1 MSRFQVLSDVQW
13 SLIEGLLPRP
23 TGRPGRKFSDARTM
37 VEGIIYRYRCGIAW
51 RDLPEVFGPWQT
63 VWTWHRRMAA
73 DGTWDRVLAS
83 ITSAAEAEGMIDWSV
98 SVDSTIA
105 RAHQHATNV
114 TRLTGAGSSYKNLTI
129 EPPDHGIGR
138 SRGGLSTKIHQLVDG
153 RGLPLVTLI
162 TPGQAGDSP
171 MLLPLMAQ
179 LRVTRRVGRPRTKPD
194 ALRADKAYSSRAIRA
209 HLRARRIKAVIPEP
223 DDQKGHRKRRGS
235 RGGRPVKLDATDYKN
250 RNVIERRYCHTK
262 QWRGL
267 ATRYDKHA
275 IIYRAAVV
283 LNAVIAWLKALS
295 DTP

>member
-1 MSRFQVLSDVQW
+1 M
-13 SLIEGLLPRP
+13 LPRP

-37 VEGIIYRYRCGIAW
+37 LEGIIYRYRCGIAW

-63 VWTWHRRMAA
+63 VWTWHHRLATE
-73 DGTWDRVLAS
+73 GTWDTIVRALIAQ
-83 ITSAAEAEGMIDWSV
+83 ADAEGLVDWSV

-105 RAHQHATNV
+105 RAHQHATNT
-114 TRLTGAGSSYKNLTI
+114 TRPTGAGSNYTNLGV

-153 RGLPLVTLI
+153 NGLPLVTVV

-171 MLLPLMAQ
+171 MLLPMLEQ
-179 LRVTRRVGRPRTKPD
+179 LRVNRPIGRPRTRPD
-194 ALRADKAYSSRAIRA
+194 AVRGDKAYSSRAIRS
-209 HLRARRIKAVIPEP
+209 HLRGRGIKAVIPEP
-223 DDQKGHRKRRGS
+223 RDQQGHRKRRGS
-235 RGGRPVKLDATDYKN
+235 RGGRPVGLDADDYKN
-250 RNVIERRYCHTK
+250 RNVIERRFCHTK

-275 IIYRAAVV
+275 IVYRAAV
-283 LNAVIAWLKALS
+283 LIHTAIARTRTLS